1 MTTLFS
7 NWLNRR
13 AELRL
18 GLRITA
24 AGMIGY
30 LLAYLLRLPQGY
42 WTVFTAV
49 LVVQGSVGGSFKA
62 AVDRLIGTLSGAAY
76 GAIIATI
83 VPHASPV
90 MAGLALL
97 ISLAP
102 LAVLAAMSPSFRV
115 APITAVILLLGS
127 AGATEGPFVAA
138 TFRIVE
144 VGLGGVVG
152 LVISLLVVPARG
164 HAVMGEQAS
173 RLTRLM
179 AKLFEI
185 EVAGLSSPIDA
196 PAIRAQHDLIQAA
209 FDKLE
214 AAATE
219 AKLEQRNLLSGDV
232 DPDPI
237 PRTLRRVYHDLVLIG
252 RVAAEPL
259 PEPARSELQE
269 PLKRLAETTISFLT
283 ACGAALAKRRGA
295 PAIDV
300 CDAALGRAIGDIEK
314 VKDGDRLVALSFAFE
329 QMQRNLSDLA
339 RRTEEF
345 VIEEQAASGSKGD

>member
-1 MTTLFS
+1 MRGFAT
-7 NWLNRR
+7 NWLKRR

-30 LLAYLLRLPQGY
+30 ALAYALKLPQGY

-49 LVVQGSVGGSFKA
+49 LVVQGSVGGSLKA

-76 GAIIATI
+76 GAIIAT
-83 VPHASPV
+83 VLPHTDGV
-90 MAGLALL
+90 TTGTALL
-97 ISLAP
+97 ASLAP

-115 APITAVILLLGS
+115 APITAIILLLGT

-138 TFRIVE
+138 TFRVIE
-144 VGLGGVVG
+144 VSLGGIIG

-164 HAVMGEQAS
+164 HAVMGEQAK
-173 RLTRLM
+173 RLTGAM
-179 AKLFEI
+179 AKLFGTLI
-185 EVAGLSSPIDA
+185 EGLATKADA
-196 PAIRAQHDLIQAA
+196 RAISAQHDLIQSA

-219 AKLEQRNLLSGDV
+219 AKLEQRNLLSLDV

-237 PRTLRRVYHDLVLIG
+237 PRTLRRVYHDFVLIG
-252 RVAAEPL
+252 RVGAEPL
-259 PEPARSELQE
+259 PEPARDALRE
-269 PLKRLAETTISFLT
+269 PLQRLSAATSGFLL
-283 ACGAALAKRRGA
+283 ACGAALARREPA
-295 PAIDV
+295 PSLQD
-300 CDAALGRAIGDIEK
+300 CEAALTRAIEDIEK
-314 VKDGDRLVALSFAFE
+314 LKDGDRLVTLSFAFE

-339 RRTEEF
+339 RRTQEF
-345 VIEEQAASGSKGD
+345 GK